1 MFFIFS
7 SKHKDMKISR
17 NYQILFVFTLAFL
30 TTAVAVSQTM
40 TQNDPDRELKEA
52 AREAVE
58 YWDNELGL
66 TAKQAKLMEK
76 KIVEFAIK
84 KNKLIQSKMREE
96 AKTERLR
103 RLQELEYKDMRDIL
117 TKPQFEKY
125 MELSKQRIRN
135 QNQYR

>member
-1 MFFIFS
+1 
-7 SKHKDMKISR
+7 MKISR
-17 NYQILFVFTLAFL
+17 NYQILFFFTFAFF

-40 TQNDPDRELKEA
+40 TQQDPDSQLKEA

-58 YWDNELGL
+58 YWEDELGL
-66 TAKQAKLMEK
+66 TAKQARLMEK
-76 KIVEFAIK
+76 KIIEFAIK

-117 TKPQFEKY
+117 TKPQHDMY
-125 MELSKQRIRN
+125 LELSKERILN
-135 QNQYR
+135 QNRNR